1 MLGGASSSLE
11 PHLGMLRLRFSRRAL
26 AQDPAGEA
34 LEEEGEDGGGA
45 RVDEGEI
52 RVELALSE
60 RDQELRRRQGA
71 RVHVGEHL
79 AQVRLRPRRSHLAQ
93 RGAEPPLTG
102 DAESITITTSTWL
115 VAGNMSNT
123 VAELTR

>member
-1 MLGGASSSLE
+1 LV
-11 PHLGMLRLRFSRRAL
+11 P
-26 AQDPAGEA
+26 
-34 LEEEGEDGGGA
+34 DG
-45 RVDEGEI
+45 DC
-52 RVELALSE
+52 
-60 RDQELRRRQGA
+60 
-71 RVHVGEHL
+71 
-79 AQVRLRPRRSHLAQ
+79 HLAQ